1 MRNQKGEAILFC
13 VLILV
18 ALSGLLTLCSLEL
31 QHHFS
36 SMKKRTTL
44 FLCVK
49 ETKGELHLYLK
60 SMGRLNWLLQNV
72 SRAQMIAVF
81 YPPLWPVVGNAE
93 KLKKVAKG
101 LQAGELGLYF
111 AKLNGLKARGCPID
125 PQMLLNP
132 YQLGSDFGFKR
143 RMDGSAIIRSKKW
156 AYYFLKRPYLL
167 TLKIDASSIETIV
180 PKPTYQAEEK
190 GAILSSLLSSR

>member
-72 SRAQMIAVF
+72 SRAQMIAIF

-93 KLKKVAKG
+93 KLKKVAISENDPEDIDGILDTFAELLIYKCVNIVEKKG
-101 LQAGELGLYF
+101 YQTEEILCRYF
-111 AKLNGLKARGCPID
+111 GID
-125 PQMLLNP
+125 
-132 YQLGSDFGFKR
+132 Y
-143 RMDGSAIIRSKKW
+143 
-156 AYYFLKRPYLL
+156 
-167 TLKIDASSIETIV
+167 
-180 PKPTYQAEEK
+180 
-190 GAILSSLLSSR
+190 